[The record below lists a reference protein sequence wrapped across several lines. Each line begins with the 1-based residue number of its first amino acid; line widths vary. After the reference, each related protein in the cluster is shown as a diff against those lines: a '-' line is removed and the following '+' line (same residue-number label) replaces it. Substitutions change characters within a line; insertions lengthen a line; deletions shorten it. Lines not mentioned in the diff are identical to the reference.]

1 MSRNRFTNALTGVGL
16 GYFLGPSLG
25 LSRGGGAAIGGVLG
39 AVAGGQR
46 KSKLRRQRSKR
57 SIKGS
62 RLHKRPSYGETY
74 KEKKYS
80 GVLGRKSPPL
90 PASEHCGKTKM
101 GLDGNIWISKRVKSK
116 AKSFCKWQKVHV

>member
-46 KSKLRRQRSKR
+46 KSKLRRPRSKR
-57 SIKGS
+57 SIKG
-62 RLHKRPSYGETY
+62 RLRKSPLYRETY

-80 GVLGRKSPPL
+80 GVFGRKSPSM

-101 GLDGNIWISKRVKSK
+101 GLDGNIWISKRVNSKS
-116 AKSFCKWQKVHV
+116 KSFCKWQKVHV